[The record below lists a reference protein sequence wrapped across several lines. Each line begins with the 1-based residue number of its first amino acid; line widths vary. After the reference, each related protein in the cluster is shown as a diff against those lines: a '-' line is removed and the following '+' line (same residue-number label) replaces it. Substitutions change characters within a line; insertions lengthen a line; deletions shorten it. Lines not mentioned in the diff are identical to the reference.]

1 MGLISRVSS
10 RTYRFLILKNKLFS
24 KWLTENPEPSSA
36 ETSHGTPPKTCS
48 SLCRNSRT
56 RLTSKSQPTERPAD
70 HEDSASSSLT
80 PLKSAN
86 KLYRPPKV
94 WRLTDEKLFSL
105 NLNHEKPKAVAE
117 AVTAVDE
124 VADEAAT
131 KAETAAD
138 TAADTVETKAATAVT
153 KEETTDTKHRSSRI
167 SS

>member
-10 RTYRFLILKNKLFS
+10 RTYRFLIFILKKNQQTFFS

-56 RLTSKSQPTERPAD
+56 LLTSKSQPTEKLAD

-86 KLYRPPKV
+86 KLCKPPKV
-94 WRLTDEKLFSL
+94 
-105 NLNHEKPKAVAE
+105 
-117 AVTAVDE
+117 
-124 VADEAAT
+124 
-131 KAETAAD
+131 
-138 TAADTVETKAATAVT
+138 
-153 KEETTDTKHRSSRI
+153 
-167 SS
+167 

>member
-1 MGLISRVSS
+1 ML
-10 RTYRFLILKNKLFS
+10 
-24 KWLTENPEPSSA
+24 
-36 ETSHGTPPKTCS
+36 
-48 SLCRNSRT
+48 
-56 RLTSKSQPTERPAD
+56 LTSKSQPTEKPAD
-70 HEDSASSSLT
+70 HEDSASSSST

-94 WRLTDEKLFSL
+94 WRLMDEKLFSL

-138 TAADTVETKAATAVT
+138 TVETKAATAVT
-153 KEETTDTKHRSSRI
+153 KLKKSLNLRKN
-167 SS
+167 